1 MLNVGGVFKDGGGN
15 IMKLYVKFE
24 RDFDVLVSILMGFL
38 CGWMLSYF
46 FPPARFIR
54 QVIGFFI

>member
-1 MLNVGGVFKDGGGN
+1 MFKDGGGN
-15 IMKLYVKFE
+15 IMKLHVKFE
-24 RDFDVLVSILMGFL
+24 RDFDVLVSILMAFL